1 MIKNLMSF
9 LRGEEPVDGSCA
21 AAEQQTRVAVAAVLV
36 EVAMRDGVY
45 HPAEKAEIE
54 AMLTEAYGLDPDGAA
69 ALRVEGETAQA
80 AAVDA
85 HRFTRVIKD
94 SIPPEERAALLER
107 VWRVA
112 LADGERAGD
121 ESSFMRLLAGLLYVE
136 DRENALARRR
146 AEARSG

>member
-1 MIKNLMSF
+1 MIKNLMRF
-9 LRGEEPVDGSCA
+9 LKGEEPADGSCA
-21 AAEQQTRVAVAAVLV
+21 AAEQQTRIAVAAVLV

-54 AMLTEAYGLDPDGAA
+54 AMLMEAYALDPAAAA
-69 ALRVEGETAQA
+69 ALRAEGEAAQA

-112 LADGERAGD
+112 LADGERDQAENG
-121 ESSFMRLLAGLLYVE
+121 FMRLLAGLLYVE
-136 DRENALARRR
+136 DRDSALARRR

>member
-1 MIKNLMSF
+1 MIKNLMNF
-9 LRGEEPVDGSCA
+9 LRGEEPADGSCA
-21 AAEQQTRVAVAAVLV
+21 AAEQQARVAVAAVLV
-36 EVAMRDGVY
+36 EVALRDGVY

-54 AMLTEAYGLDPDGAA
+54 AMLTEAYGLEPAAAA
-69 ALRVEGETAQA
+69 ALREEGEAAQA

-94 SIPPEERAALLER
+94 SIPPEERTALLER

-112 LADGERAGD
+112 LADGERAAA
-121 ESSFMRLLAGLLYVE
+121 ESGFMRLLAGLLYVE
-136 DRENALARRR
+136 DQENALARRR